1 MTDDNALDMSGFN
14 DVLNDIEKQQFQK
27 DHYTSKNLI
36 HISQFDETDLQEY
49 KTKQWKTESLI
60 DRVRRDVTDFALS
73 EEFNDRCKK
82 GWEWNIYSGKCRPVG
97 DEISNEN
104 YYKNNSEINATNLK
118 THLKKL
124 WLSEYKIWSYDDDGE
139 RYNSLTK
146 QQKQDEY
153 DKICRIIDELIELDK
168 VDVITYV

>member
-1 MTDDNALDMSGFN
+1 MTGGNALDMSSFN
-14 DVLNDIEKQQFQK
+14 DVLNDIEKQQFQT
-27 DHYTSKNLI
+27 DHYTSENLI
-36 HISQFDETDLQEY
+36 RISQLDEKDLEEY

-82 GWEWNIYSGKCRPVG
+82 GWVWNIYSGKCRPVG